1 MIPFSG
7 AWFLF
12 ERTVTEDGH
21 LIVKMERPMLPRS
34 RRLVSLYATLPPPG
48 DASFI
53 VGVAHA
59 SQRGAA
65 ARRRRRLCAAAAHR
79 ESPCASTRSGSDS
92 CRGASARSVRV
103 RG

>member
-7 AWFLF
+7 AWFRLD
-12 ERTVTEDGH
+12 RTVTEDGH
-21 LIVKMERPMLPRS
+21 LLVKMERPTLPRP

-48 DASFI
+48 GASFI

-65 ARRRRRLCAAAAHR
+65 ARRGRRLCAAAAHR
-79 ESPCASTRSGSDS
+79 ESPCACTRSGSNS
-92 CRGASARSVRV
+92 CRGAAARSVRV